1 MTTRARKPAGRTAT
15 VSRKTGESDIT
26 ITINL
31 DGAGEASVSTGN
43 GMLDHMLEALARHGL
58 LDVSARVSG
67 GTSMGWH
74 HVEEDTA
81 IVLGRCL
88 DKALGDRK
96 GIVRMGHAIVPL
108 DEALAMVAIDLGG
121 RGYAVV
127 DTGAPEY
134 GGEMPADMVRHFL
147 ESFAIESKS
156 NLHVQVL
163 AGKNDHHRTEAIF
176 KALARAL
183 RDAVARDPR
192 SGAVPSTKGVI
203 G

>member
-1 MTTRARKPAGRTAT
+1 MTSRKPSPRTAT
-15 VSRKTGESDIT
+15 VDRKTGESDIS
-26 ITINL
+26 ITLNL
-31 DGAGEASVSTGN
+31 DGKGTADVSTGN
-43 GMLDHMLEALARHGL
+43 GMLDHMLDALARHGA
-58 LDVSARVSG
+58 LDIKAKASG

-96 GIVRMGHAIVPL
+96 GIVRMGHAVVPL

-147 ESFAIESKS
+147 ESFAIEAKS

-183 RDAVARDPR
+183 RDAVAQDLRG
-192 SGAVPSTKGVI
+192 SGTVPSTKGVI

>member
-1 MTTRARKPAGRTAT
+1 MTSRRRTGRTAT
-15 VSRKTGESDIT
+15 VDRKTAESEISIT
-26 ITINL
+26 LNL
-31 DGAGEASVSTGN
+31 DGRGAAEIVTGN
-43 GMLDHMLEALARHGL
+43 GMLDHMLDALARHGA
-58 LDVSARVSG
+58 LDITVKATG

-108 DEALAMVAIDLGG
+108 DESLALAAIDLGG

-147 ESFAIESKS
+147 EAFAIEAKS

-183 RDAVARDPR
+183 RDAVAYDPR
-192 SGAVPSTKGVI
+192 SGGSVPSTKGVI

>member
-1 MTTRARKPAGRTAT
+1 MTSRKPSPRTAT
-15 VSRKTGESDIT
+15 VDRKTGESDIS
-26 ITINL
+26 ITLNL
-31 DGAGEASVSTGN
+31 DGKGTADVSTGN
-43 GMLDHMLEALARHGL
+43 GMLDHMLDALARHGA
-58 LDVSARVSG
+58 LDIKAKASG

-127 DTGAPEY
+127 DTGHPAY
-134 GGEMPADMVRHFL
+134 GGE
-147 ESFAIESKS
+147 
-156 NLHVQVL
+156 L
-163 AGKNDHHRTEAIF
+163 AA
-176 KALARAL
+176 A
-183 RDAVARDPR
+183 
-192 SGAVPSTKGVI
+192 
-203 G
+203 